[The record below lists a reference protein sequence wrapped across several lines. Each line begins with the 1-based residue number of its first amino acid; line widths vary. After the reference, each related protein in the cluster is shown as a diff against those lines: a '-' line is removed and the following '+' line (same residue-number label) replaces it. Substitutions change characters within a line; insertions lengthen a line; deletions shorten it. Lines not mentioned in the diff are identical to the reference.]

1 VEQNWM
7 SESPDALKVTRWIES
22 ELGARVLRV
31 TRQPRWRPVWF
42 VEAERGG
49 ERQTFVVRGERLDAR
64 IGFTLQ
70 QEMTLQR
77 LLHEAEIP
85 VAAVHGWV
93 DDPRAYVMDF
103 VAGEENFVNTRPAE
117 RDAVM
122 DQYMETLA
130 KIHALDVA
138 PFADAGILRAPE
150 PAEAGRVGMRVYEKA
165 YRAVKKRPDP
175 FLEFTLGWLRRNPA
189 PAPHRESVVLWDTGQ
204 LLHGEGQLRALI
216 DLEIGHIGDPM
227 MDLAGFRMRGAELGI
242 GDFDRLY
249 RVYAERGGEPLDW
262 QAIRH
267 HYFSFALCNQL
278 AFHAALAEPPAGSD
292 YMMNLRWC
300 LETNLYAIE
309 AMAEMLGVT
318 LEAVPALAPRVSS
331 AAVAHRHGVA
341 WLRNFD
347 AGDEVRQNEVRS
359 AFRLAR
365 HLARMDELGACVEA
379 ADLEDLGELLG
390 TRPADGPAGDAAL
403 EEFVLADNGQHDTEL
418 VSVFYRRL
426 QRALQTLGPEGSAI
440 ARHNPVA
447 PFPEIDAGLG

>member
-1 VEQNWM
+1 M
-7 SESPDALKVTRWIES
+7 SEKSDAQKVTRWIES

-42 VEAERGG
+42 VETERGS
-49 ERQTFVVRGERLDAR
+49 EPQTFVVRGERLDAR

-77 LLHEAEIP
+77 LLYEAGIP
-85 VAAVHGWV
+85 VAAVHGWI
-93 DDPRAYVMDF
+93 DDPCAYVMDF
-103 VAGEENFVNTRPAE
+103 VVGEEHFGGTAAAQ

-122 DQYMETLA
+122 DQYMEALA
-130 KIHALDVA
+130 RIHALDVA
-138 PFADAGILRAPE
+138 PFAEAGILRPPQ
-150 PAEAGRVGMRVYEKA
+150 PAEAGRIGMQVYEQA
-165 YRAVKKRPDP
+165 FRAVKKRPDP

-189 PAPHRESVVLWDTGQ
+189 PAPRRESVVLWDTGQ

-262 QAIRH
+262 PAIRH

-278 AFHAALAEPPAGSD
+278 AFHAALAEPPPGSD

-309 AMAEMLGVT
+309 ALAEMLGVT
-318 LEAVPALAPRVSS
+318 LEAVPVLAPRASS
-331 AAVAHRHGVA
+331 AAVAHRHGVT

-403 EEFVLADNGQHDTEL
+403 EEFVLADAGRHDADL

-447 PFPEIDAGLG
+447 PFPETDAGLG